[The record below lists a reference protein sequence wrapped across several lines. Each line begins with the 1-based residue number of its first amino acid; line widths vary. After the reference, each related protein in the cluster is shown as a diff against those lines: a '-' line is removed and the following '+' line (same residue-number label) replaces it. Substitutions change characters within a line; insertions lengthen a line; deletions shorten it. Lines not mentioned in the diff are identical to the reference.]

1 MKPKRVSG
9 KGLRI
14 KGTNQ
19 VGMSRRELHD
29 ILANSPIWQV
39 ADEACRQA
47 YAMRMRSRRYGME
60 AVWDSWLWF
69 YDGWKDAME
78 EVAKRG

>member
-1 MKPKRVSG
+1 MVTRVSG

-19 VGMSRRELHD
+19 RGMSRSELNKL
-29 ILANSPIWQV
+29 LANSPIWQT
-39 ADEACRQA
+39 ADEDCRKA
-47 YAMRMRSRRYGME
+47 YAMRMRSRRYGHE

-69 YDGWKDAME
+69 YDGWKDASE
-78 EVAKRG
+78 AVAARG